1 MEKEGEDFLILD
13 DDEYISTELSDSSKK
28 PIFNIRNDILNQFSK
43 IKKNTKS
50 NKEKNP
56 PTLDLEDSSLLALD
70 GVYDFDWNSE

>member
-50 NKEKNP
+50 NKEKIHQ
-56 PTLDLEDSSLLALD
+56 LLI
-70 GVYDFDWNSE
+70 